1 MKRKCLEGDGCPV
14 ARALDVVGDWWTL
27 LIIRDAFAGVTR
39 FGDFQKHLGVA
50 KNILAT
56 RLKDMVEQGL
66 LQTSEVGARSEYQL
80 TDKGRALMPVL
91 VTLAQWGGAHATR
104 TGRRA
109 RAGCALAQAAAQ
121 GRDPGRGWPG
131 AGPRR
136 YRHAGQLGAIDVYV
150 ICGRAVS
157 ARRQGAGSIC
167 YRGSPAAPH

>member
-1 MKRKCLEGDGCPV
+1 MKRKCMQGNVCPV

-66 LQTSEVGARSEYQL
+66 LQTTEVGARSEYQL

-91 VTLAQWGGAHATR
+91 VTLAQWGEAHTAPEDVGTRVLDARLLKPLRKVEIISEDGRVLGLQDIVTQVPAT
-104 TGRRA
+104 
-109 RAGCALAQAAAQ
+109 
-121 GRDPGRGWPG
+121 
-131 AGPRR
+131 
-136 YRHAGQLGAIDVYV
+136 
-150 ICGRAVS
+150 
-157 ARRQGAGSIC
+157 
-167 YRGSPAAPH
+167 

>member
-1 MKRKCLEGDGCPV
+1 MKRKCMEGNGCPV

-66 LQTSEVGARSEYQL
+66 LVTREVGARSEYQL

-91 VTLAQWGGAHATR
+91 VTLAQWGEAFTEPEDVGTRLLDAHSLKPLR
-104 TGRRA
+104 TVEILAEDGRVL
-109 RAGCALAQAAAQ
+109 GVDDIVTQAPVA
-121 GRDPGRGWPG
+121 
-131 AGPRR
+131 
-136 YRHAGQLGAIDVYV
+136 
-150 ICGRAVS
+150 
-157 ARRQGAGSIC
+157 
-167 YRGSPAAPH
+167 

>member
-1 MKRKCLEGDGCPV
+1 MKRKCLEGNGCPV

-91 VTLAQWGGAHATR
+91 VTLAQWGQTFTEPEGV
-104 TGRRA
+104 G
-109 RAGCALAQAAAQ
+109 
-121 GRDPGRGWPG
+121 
-131 AGPRR
+131 
-136 YRHAGQLGAIDVYV
+136 GQLLDARSLKPLRKVEIVAEDGRVLGSDDIAIQTTGA
-150 ICGRAVS
+150 
-157 ARRQGAGSIC
+157 
-167 YRGSPAAPH
+167 

>member
-1 MKRKCLEGDGCPV
+1 MKRKCMQGNVCPV

-66 LQTSEVGARSEYQL
+66 LQTTEVGARSEYQL

-91 VTLAQWGGAHATR
+91 VTLAQWGEAHTAPEDVGTR
-104 TGRRA
+104 VLDARLLKPLRKVEIISEDGRV
-109 RAGCALAQAAAQ
+109 
-121 GRDPGRGWPG
+121 
-131 AGPRR
+131 
-136 YRHAGQLGAIDVYV
+136 LGLQDIVTQV
-150 ICGRAVS
+150 
-157 ARRQGAGSIC
+157 
-167 YRGSPAAPH
+167 PAA

>member
-1 MKRKCLEGDGCPV
+1 MKRKCLEGNGCPV

-66 LQTSEVGARSEYQL
+66 LETRDVGARSDYQL

-91 VTLAQWGGAHATR
+91 VTLAQWGE
-104 TGRRA
+104 
-109 RAGCALAQAAAQ
+109 
-121 GRDPGRGWPG
+121 
-131 AGPRR
+131 
-136 YRHAGQLGAIDVYV
+136 
-150 ICGRAVS
+150 
-157 ARRQGAGSIC
+157 
-167 YRGSPAAPH
+167 

>member
-1 MKRKCLEGDGCPV
+1 MKRKCMEGNVCPV

-91 VTLAQWGGAHATR
+91 VTLAQWGEAFTEPDEAGARVLDAR
-104 TGRRA
+104 LLKPLRKVQIQAEDGRV
-109 RAGCALAQAAAQ
+109 LQVEDIVTQA
-121 GRDPGRGWPG
+121 P
-131 AGPRR
+131 
-136 YRHAGQLGAIDVYV
+136 
-150 ICGRAVS
+150 AV
-157 ARRQGAGSIC
+157 
-167 YRGSPAAPH
+167 

>member
-1 MKRKCLEGDGCPV
+1 MKRKCMEGNGCPV

-66 LQTSEVGARSEYQL
+66 LVTREVGARSEYQL

-91 VTLAQWGGAHATR
+91 VTLAQWGEAFTVPEDVGTRLLDAHSLKPLR
-104 TGRRA
+104 TVEILAEDGRVL
-109 RAGCALAQAAAQ
+109 GVDDIVTQAPVA
-121 GRDPGRGWPG
+121 
-131 AGPRR
+131 
-136 YRHAGQLGAIDVYV
+136 
-150 ICGRAVS
+150 
-157 ARRQGAGSIC
+157 
-167 YRGSPAAPH
+167 

>member
-91 VTLAQWGGAHATR
+91 VTLAQWGQAFTEPEHVGTQVLDARSLKPLRKVEIVAEDGRVLGIDDIAIQTTGA
-104 TGRRA
+104 
-109 RAGCALAQAAAQ
+109 
-121 GRDPGRGWPG
+121 
-131 AGPRR
+131 
-136 YRHAGQLGAIDVYV
+136 
-150 ICGRAVS
+150 
-157 ARRQGAGSIC
+157 
-167 YRGSPAAPH
+167 